1 MIKMSKAAK
10 SEFSER
16 IKDLRRQKS
25 LSASAFA
32 KLANVTPA
40 SVWQWENNGTSPR
53 SETLTAIADTLG
65 VTKDFLLFGR
75 RHDDR
80 VVKSGVPPIAPVTGF
95 KEASLED
102 LIRGIEAKGFVVT
115 IRSRG

>member
-1 MIKMSKAAK
+1 MTKLSTVKQSGFA
-10 SEFSER
+10 ER
-16 IKDLRRQKS
+16 IKDLRTQKD

-53 SETLTAIADTLG
+53 AETLTTIAETFG
-65 VTKDFLLFGR
+65 VTEDYLLHGR
-75 RHDDR
+75 RKGDR
-80 VVKSGVPPIAPVTGF
+80 LGTVVPAKAQSTDF

-102 LIRGIEAKGFVVT
+102 MIKAIEAKGFVVS
-115 IRSRG
+115 IRSKE

>member
-16 IKDLRRQKS
+16 IKDLRKQRS

-53 SETLTAIADTLG
+53 SETLTTIADTLG

-75 RHDDR
+75 RHDDC
-80 VVKSGVPPIAPVTGF
+80 VVKSDLPPTAPF

-115 IRSRG
+115 IRSRE